1 MATLTREMIVKK
13 SQNYNLD
20 TITQLNMWGQ
30 YLQNI
35 SIIRE
40 MVSLTSVTFS
50 KNQIKSLKDFQY
62 LSKLKQLSLKDNL
75 INDFKELNYLKPCTQ
90 LRELWLEQ
98 NPISSKPGYRYIVIR
113 YLPFLSKLD
122 NIEISDD
129 DRKGASQIES
139 FENREKIK
147 NNYKNDKND
156 FKNFKYE
163 KKENPYQRDLIYDR
177 RRQDKKYDNV
187 GMYNKIPSDR
197 NVNNDYYYYENQN
210 RGNYRNGPFD
220 YRGNRPQSQERNVG
234 VMNSI
239 SILLKDMNRDELKYI
254 LNEINKKI
262 DMI

>member
-75 INDFKELNYLKPCTQ
+75 INDFGELKYLTSCTQ

-122 NIEISDD
+122 NIEVSEE
-129 DRKGASQIES
+129 DREGASQIES
-139 FENREKIK
+139 FENREKVK
-147 NNYKNDKND
+147 NNYKGDYN
-156 FKNFKYE
+156 
-163 KKENPYQRDLIYDR
+163 KKNPYQRDLVYDR
-177 RRQDKKYDNV
+177 RRQEKKYDNI
-187 GMYNKIPSDR
+187 GMYNKAPSDI

-210 RGNYRNGPFD
+210 REKYRNGPFE

-239 SILLKDMNRDELKYI
+239 SLLLKDMNRDELKYI

-262 DMI
+262 DNI

>member
-1 MATLTREMIVKK
+1 MATLTREMIVKRC
-13 SQNYNLD
+13 QNYNLD

-62 LSKLKQLSLKDNL
+62 LLKLKQLSLKDNL
-75 INDFKELNYLKPCTQ
+75 INDFGELKYLTSCTQ

-98 NPISSKPGYRYIVIR
+98 NPISSKPGYRYMVIR

-122 NIEISDD
+122 NIEISDE
-129 DRKGASQIES
+129 DREGASQIES

-147 NNYKNDKND
+147 NNYKGD
-156 FKNFKYE
+156 YI
-163 KKENPYQRDLIYDR
+163 KKNPYQRDLVYDR
-177 RRQDKKYDNV
+177 RRQDKKYDNI
-187 GMYNKIPSDR
+187 GMYNKAPSDR
-197 NVNNDYYYYENQN
+197 NVNNDYYYYDNQN
-210 RGNYRNGPFD
+210 RVNYRNGPFD

-239 SILLKDMNRDELKYI
+239 SLLLKDMNRDELKYI